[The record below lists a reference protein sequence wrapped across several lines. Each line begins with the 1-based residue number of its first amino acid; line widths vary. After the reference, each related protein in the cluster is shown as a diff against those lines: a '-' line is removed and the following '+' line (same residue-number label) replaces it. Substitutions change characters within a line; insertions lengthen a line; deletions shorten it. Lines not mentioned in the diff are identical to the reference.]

1 MQKLV
6 NSIPTK
12 RDDIFSWDLKWN
24 MVDHTLM
31 EKRIAPWINK
41 KIVEYIGETDPDIT
55 DFLCNK
61 VCVRVFEC
69 VRVCVSLS
77 VMLAFSLYRV
87 KLAEHVTADDL
98 LRDFAVVSDARAYTC
113 LLTKRGHSLSFV
125 LTLSPG
131 HGR

>member
-61 VCVRVFEC
+61 VCLCAC
-69 VRVCVSLS
+69 VCHQIN
-77 VMLAFSLYRV
+77 AGFFP
-87 KLAEHVTADDL
+87 L
-98 LRDFAVVSDARAYTC
+98 LPGKACRTC
-113 LLTKRGHSLSFV
+113 HS
-125 LTLSPG
+125 
-131 HGR
+131 